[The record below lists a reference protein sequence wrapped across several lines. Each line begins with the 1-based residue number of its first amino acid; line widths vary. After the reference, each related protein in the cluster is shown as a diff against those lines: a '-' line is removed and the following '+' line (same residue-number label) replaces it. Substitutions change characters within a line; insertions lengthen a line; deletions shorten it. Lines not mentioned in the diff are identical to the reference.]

1 MKKIK
6 IVKIRSLT
14 GKLPGWG
21 TTVDDGYIRYIAV
34 DGQRFAEVV
43 KDASGKWNAY
53 AYVGDSKRK
62 TVHYIARTQQELLA
76 VVKSE
81 LA

>member
-1 MKKIK
+1 MP
-6 IVKIRSLT
+6 VKMVKTRSLI

-21 TTVDDGYIRYIAV
+21 TTVDDGYIRYISV
-34 DGQRFAEVV
+34 DGRRFAEVV
-43 KDASGKWNAY
+43 KDTSGKWNAY

-62 TVHYIARTQQELLA
+62 TVHYTASTQRELLA
-76 VVKSE
+76 VVKAD